1 MLGSIELYGGK
12 PMTEIV
18 DRFVRYVKV
27 YTTSKDDVEEIPSTK
42 RQFDLANI
50 LVEELKQLGLED
62 SKVNEHCIV
71 TATLLSDLPN
81 NAKTP
86 VLMFNAHLDTSPE
99 EPGENVKPN
108 VVRNYSGGDIRLPG
122 DANAIISPED
132 RPILKEYVGHDI
144 VTSDGTTLLGADD
157 KAGIAII
164 MTAIST
170 LSGDP
175 SRKHGI
181 IKIVFTPDEEVG
193 KGTEALDIAGLRS
206 DYGFTVDNDGMY
218 LGVET
223 FNAAGGTITIRG
235 FNIHP
240 GEAYGKMVNSIR
252 VLPDAISLFSPTISP
267 ETTKDHQGYYHPYHI
282 EASVNESKL
291 GFILRDFDYRELKKK
306 MDRIQDGVKRIQQK
320 HPKAQVTLKLDEQYR
335 NMKEILDKVPEL
347 VEAAEEAIRRAGL
360 KVRIKPIRGGTD
372 GATMSFKGLPTP
384 NLFCGYVDEHS
395 KKEFVSVQV
404 MEKSAET
411 LLNIVDIFAQ
421 KKQN

>member
-1 MLGSIELYGGK
+1 MS
-12 PMTEIV
+12 EIV

-27 YTTSKDDVEEIPSTK
+27 HTTSKEDVEEIPSTK
-42 RQFDLANI
+42 TQFELANI
-50 LVEELKQLGLED
+50 LVEELRQLGLED
-62 SKVNEHCIV
+62 SNVDEHCIV
-71 TATLLSDLPN
+71 TATLPSNIPDN
-81 NAKTP
+81 VRTP
-86 VLMFNAHLDTSPE
+86 TLMFNAHLDTSPE

-108 VVRNYSGGDIRLPG
+108 IVRNYQGGEIKLPG
-122 DANAIISPED
+122 DSSVVISPDD

-164 MTAIST
+164 MGAVSS
-170 LSGDP
+170 LSRDP
-175 SRKHGI
+175 SRKHGT

-193 KGTEALDIAGLRS
+193 KGTEALDIAALKS
-206 DYGFTVDNDGMY
+206 DYGFTVDNDELY
-218 LGVET
+218 LGLET

-252 VLPDAISLFSPTISP
+252 VLPDAINLFPSNISP

-282 EASVNESKL
+282 DASVNKSKL
-291 GFILRDFDYRELKKK
+291 NFILRDFDPSQLKKK
-306 MDRIQDGVKRIQQK
+306 MASIQDGVKRIQKK
-320 HPKAQVTLKLDEQYR
+320 HPKAQVTLKLEEGYR
-335 NMKEILDKVPEL
+335 NMKEILDKNPEL
-347 VEAAEEAIRRAGL
+347 VKIAEEAIERTGL

-384 NLFCGYVDEHS
+384 NLFCGYVNEHS
-395 KKEFVSVQV
+395 RKEFVSVQV

-411 LLNIVDIFAQ
+411 ILNIVDIFAQ
-421 KKQN
+421 KNMTDNT